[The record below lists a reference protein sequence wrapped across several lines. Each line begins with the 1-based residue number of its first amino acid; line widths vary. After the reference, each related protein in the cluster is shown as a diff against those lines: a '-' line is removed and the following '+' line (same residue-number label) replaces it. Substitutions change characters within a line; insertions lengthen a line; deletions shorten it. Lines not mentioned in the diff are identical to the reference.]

1 MTLSFTGRKRIRK
14 NFGRISAAT
23 SMPNLIEV
31 QKNSYDAFLQKEV
44 AAEERRDAGLQA
56 VFRSVFPIRDFSD
69 RAQLDF
75 VAYSFDRPKYD
86 VDECQQRGMTYAAPL
101 RLTLRLIVWDVEEET
116 RARTVRD
123 IKERRIPRA
132 STCSRRGSSPIAAR
146 GSISSSTPRTS
157 SSSASTAAASCR

>member
-123 IKERRIPRA
+123 IKEQDVFMGDMPLMTDKGTFVINGTERVIVSQMHR
-132 STCSRRGSSPIAAR
+132 SPS
-146 GSISSSTPRTS
+146 G
-157 SSSASTAAASCR
+157 